1 MMDDQSILSMEDSM
15 MQTTKHQPVF
25 RIIICGDSGIGK
37 SALVQALTSTEIGGN
52 ISLEPIETYANN
64 LCVIDTCGYGAM
76 LRAEVVFHHVKSYIE
91 AQFEKTNQLLNPVVK
106 EEDRLMSV
114 LQAAS
119 HCFTHVDICLYLI
132 MGRLKPVDIEYMRT
146 IHDVVNIVPV
156 IIQTDLTLRP
166 EQMTKQQTQV
176 LDYLETNHIK
186 HFKKLFVLDW
196 SSTSRSFHG
205 VLSLRQHLLQQ
216 HQHLLREAT
225 LQKFIVWKRQQ
236 ASLISLSVSSS
247 TCSSS
252 CSNHSLQEKN
262 KIRISQYV
270 SDRRHSM
277 EKELLIQEKKLRQ
290 EFETASR
297 QKKMEFILREANQLL
312 VAENEAQFTTR
323 ESPMTILSLS
333 LLLLLLVSIICYQ
346 NRHFFFTFS
355 LPKIN
360 VI

>member
-1 MMDDQSILSMEDSM
+1 MDDQSILSMEDSM

-76 LRAEVVFHHVKSYIE
+76 LRCKLIVPSSSSFNHQAEVVFHHVKSYIE

-236 ASLISLSVSSS
+236 ASLIK
-247 TCSSS
+247 
-252 CSNHSLQEKN
+252 KN

-270 SDRRHSM
+270 SDRRHNM

-323 ESPMTILSLS
+323 E
-333 LLLLLLVSIICYQ
+333 
-346 NRHFFFTFS
+346 
-355 LPKIN
+355 
-360 VI
+360 